1 MKNIIFLISILFLF
15 SCEDE
20 EDFSQPFYIDENGVT
35 IKAKDW
41 VTVGTTGDLNGVT
54 YTAVDS
60 LMLHDWID
68 SGKDYG
74 KVVTTLV
81 TRFRPML
88 ISYLADNRGI
98 EFPVQ
103 SITYNIETWDV
114 SNIKIYDCP
123 FYATVI
129 DQDLSG
135 WDLSNAKILSLCADL
150 NNVDPKI
157 NNWNISNVNELG
169 QTFLQGDYVEGIDLS
184 NWDVSNVTD
193 CSRFSLTSDW
203 PESRKPNF
211 LIDCN

>member
-1 MKNIIFLISILFLF
+1 MKYLFIFLSVLFLF
-15 SCEDE
+15 SCEEE
-20 EDFSQPFYIDENGVT
+20 EDFSQPFYEDENGVT

-54 YTAVDS
+54 YIAVDS
-60 LMLHDWID
+60 LMLCEWID

-81 TRFRPML
+81 TGFRPML
-88 ISYLADNRGI
+88 ISYNATNRGI
-98 EFPVQ
+98 EFPVK

-123 FYATVI
+123 FYATAI

-135 WDLSNAKILSLCADL
+135 WDLSNVTSLSLCGDL

-169 QTFLQGDYVEGIDLS
+169 QTFLQGNYVEGIDLS

-211 LIDCN
+211 LINCN

>member
-1 MKNIIFLISILFLF
+1 MRFPLLVILLSFLF
-15 SCEDE
+15 ISCEE
-20 EDFSQPFYIDENGVT
+20 EDNSPFYVAKNGVT
-35 IKAKDW
+35 IKARDW

-88 ISYLADNRGI
+88 ISHLATQRGLEI
-98 EFPVQ
+98 PVQ

-114 SNIKIYDCP
+114 SNIEYYDCP

-135 WDLSNAKILSLCADL
+135 WDLSNAKILALCADL

-157 NNWNISNVNELG
+157 NNW
-169 QTFLQGDYVEGIDLS
+169 
-184 NWDVSNVTD
+184 DVSNAEYL
-193 CSRFSLTSDW
+193 SL
-203 PESRKPNF
+203 
-211 LIDCN
+211 IHI

>member
-1 MKNIIFLISILFLF
+1 
-15 SCEDE
+15 
-20 EDFSQPFYIDENGVT
+20 
-35 IKAKDW
+35 
-41 VTVGTTGDLNGVT
+41 
-54 YTAVDS
+54 
-60 LMLHDWID
+60 
-68 SGKDYG
+68 
-74 KVVTTLV
+74 
-81 TRFRPML
+81 ML
-88 ISYLADNRGI
+88 ISHLATQRGL

-211 LIDCN
+211 LIDCK

>member
-1 MKNIIFLISILFLF
+1 MRFPLLVILLSFLF
-15 SCEDE
+15 ISCEE
-20 EDFSQPFYIDENGVT
+20 EDNSPFYVAKNGVT
-35 IKAKDW
+35 IKARDW

-88 ISYLADNRGI
+88 ISHLATQRGLEI
-98 EFPVQ
+98 PVQ

-114 SNIKIYDCP
+114 SNIEYYDCP

-135 WDLSNAKILSLCADL
+135 WDLSNATHLALCADL
-150 NNVDPKI
+150 NNVDPQI
-157 NNWNISNVNELG
+157 NNWNVSNVEIIG
-169 QTFLQGDYVEGIDLS
+169 QTFLQGNYVEGIDLS

-193 CSRFSLTSDW
+193 CSRFKLTTDW
-203 PESRKPNF
+203 PESKKPNF
-211 LIDCN
+211 LVDCN

>member
-1 MKNIIFLISILFLF
+1 MRFPLLVILLSFLF
-15 SCEDE
+15 ISCEE
-20 EDFSQPFYIDENGVT
+20 EDNSPFYVAKNGVT
-35 IKAKDW
+35 IKARDW

-88 ISYLADNRGI
+88 ISHLATQRGLEI
-98 EFPVQ
+98 PVQ

-114 SNIKIYDCP
+114 SNIEYYDCP

-135 WDLSNAKILSLCADL
+135 WDLSNAKILALCADL

-157 NNWNISNVNELG
+157 NNWDVSNVEIIG
-169 QTFLQGDYVEGIDLS
+169 QTFLQGNYVEGIDLS

-193 CSRFSLTSDW
+193 CSRFKLTTDW
-203 PESRKPNF
+203 PESKKPNF
-211 LIDCN
+211 LVDCN

>member
-1 MKNIIFLISILFLF
+1 MKNILFLISILFLF

-20 EDFSQPFYIDENGVT
+20 EDFSQPFYVDENGVT

-135 WDLSNAKILSLCADL
+135 WDLSNAKSLSLCADL

-157 NNWNISNVNELG
+157 IK
-169 QTFLQGDYVEGIDLS
+169 QDIIK
-184 NWDVSNVTD
+184 DVKKNY
-193 CSRFSLTSDW
+193 FSLKEQILKSL
-203 PESRKPNF
+203 EKKKLF
-211 LIDCN
+211 GYIDENQWFHIGTVEDLKKFKENHCE

>member
-1 MKNIIFLISILFLF
+1 
-15 SCEDE
+15 
-20 EDFSQPFYIDENGVT
+20 
-35 IKAKDW
+35 
-41 VTVGTTGDLNGVT
+41 
-54 YTAVDS
+54 
-60 LMLHDWID
+60 MLHDWID

-88 ISYLADNRGI
+88 ISHLATQRGL

-114 SNIKIYDCP
+114 SSIEIYDCP

-135 WDLSNAKILSLCADL
+135 WDLSNATHLSLCADL
-150 NNVDPKI
+150 NNIDSKI
-157 NNWNISNVNELG
+157 NNWNVSNVEIIG
-169 QTFLQGDYVEGIDLS
+169 QTFLQGNYVEGIDLS

-193 CSRFSLTSDW
+193 CSRFKLTTDW
-203 PESRKPNF
+203 PESKKPNF
-211 LIDCN
+211 LVDCN

>member
-1 MKNIIFLISILFLF
+1 MRFPLLVILLSFLF
-15 SCEDE
+15 ISCEE
-20 EDFSQPFYIDENGVT
+20 EDNSPFYVAKNGVT
-35 IKAKDW
+35 IKARDW

-74 KVVTTLV
+74 KAVTTLV

-88 ISYLADNRGI
+88 ISHLATQRGL

-114 SNIKIYDCP
+114 SNIEYYDCP

-135 WDLSNAKILSLCADL
+135 WDLSNVTHLSLCADL

-157 NNWNISNVNELG
+157 NNWDVSNVEIIG
-169 QTFLQGDYVEGIDLS
+169 QTFLQGNYVEGIDLS

-193 CSRFSLTSDW
+193 CSRFKLTTDW
-203 PESRKPNF
+203 PESKKPNF
-211 LIDCN
+211 LVDCN

>member
-1 MKNIIFLISILFLF
+1 MRFQLLFILLSILFI
-15 SCEDE
+15 SCEE
-20 EDFSQPFYIDENGVT
+20 EDNSPFYVAKNGVT
-35 IKAKDW
+35 IKARDW

-74 KVVTTLV
+74 KAVTTLV

-88 ISYLADNRGI
+88 ISHLATQRGLEI
-98 EFPVQ
+98 PVQ

-114 SNIKIYDCP
+114 SNIEYYDCP

-135 WDLSNAKILSLCADL
+135 WDLSNAKILALCADL
-150 NNVDPKI
+150 NNVDPQI
-157 NNWNISNVNELG
+157 NNWN
-169 QTFLQGDYVEGIDLS
+169 
-184 NWDVSNVTD
+184 VSNVEIIGQL
-193 CSRFSLTSDW
+193 SYKEIMLR
-203 PESRKPNF
+203 E
-211 LIDCN
+211 

>member
-1 MKNIIFLISILFLF
+1 MRFPLLVVLLSFLF
-15 SCEDE
+15 ISCEE
-20 EDFSQPFYIDENGVT
+20 EDNSPFYVAKNGVT
-35 IKAKDW
+35 IKARDW

-88 ISYLADNRGI
+88 ISYLAE

-114 SNIKIYDCP
+114 SNIEYYDCP

-135 WDLSNAKILSLCADL
+135 WDLSNAKILALCADL
-150 NNVDPKI
+150 NNVDPQI
-157 NNWNISNVNELG
+157 NNWNVSNVEIIG
-169 QTFLQGDYVEGIDLS
+169 QTFLQGNYVEGIDLS

-193 CSRFSLTSDW
+193 CSRFKLTTDW
-203 PESRKPNF
+203 PESKKPNF
-211 LIDCN
+211 LVDCN

>member
-1 MKNIIFLISILFLF
+1 
-15 SCEDE
+15 
-20 EDFSQPFYIDENGVT
+20 
-35 IKAKDW
+35 
-41 VTVGTTGDLNGVT
+41 
-54 YTAVDS
+54 
-60 LMLHDWID
+60 MLHDWID

-81 TRFRPML
+81 TQFRPML
-88 ISYLADNRGI
+88 ISYLSENRGI

-184 NWDVSNVTD
+184 NWDVTNVTD

>member
-1 MKNIIFLISILFLF
+1 MRFPLLVVLLSFLF
-15 SCEDE
+15 ISCEE
-20 EDFSQPFYIDENGVT
+20 EDNSPFYVAKNGVT
-35 IKAKDW
+35 IKARDW

-88 ISYLADNRGI
+88 ISHLATQRGLEI
-98 EFPVQ
+98 PVQ

-114 SNIKIYDCP
+114 SNIEYYDCP

-135 WDLSNAKILSLCADL
+135 WDLSNAKILALCADL

-157 NNWNISNVNELG
+157 NNWDVSNVEFIG
-169 QTFLQGDYVEGIDLS
+169 QTFLQGNYVEGIDLS

-193 CSRFSLTSDW
+193 CSRFKLTTDW
-203 PESRKPNF
+203 PESKKPNF
-211 LIDCN
+211 LVDCN

>member
-1 MKNIIFLISILFLF
+1 MRYPLLIFLLSFLF
-15 SCEDE
+15 ISCEE
-20 EDFSQPFYIDENGVT
+20 EDNSPFYVAKNGVT
-35 IKAKDW
+35 IKARDW

-88 ISYLADNRGI
+88 ISHLATQRGLEI
-98 EFPVQ
+98 PVQ

-114 SNIKIYDCP
+114 SNIEYYDCP

-135 WDLSNAKILSLCADL
+135 WDLSNAKILALCADL

-157 NNWNISNVNELG
+157 NNWDVSNVEIIG
-169 QTFLQGDYVEGIDLS
+169 QTFLQGNYVEGIDLS
-184 NWDVSNVTD
+184 NWDVSNVTA
-193 CSRFSLTSDW
+193 CSRCKLTTDW
-203 PESRKPNF
+203 PESKKPNF
-211 LIDCN
+211 LVDCN

>member
-1 MKNIIFLISILFLF
+1 MRFPLLVILLSFLF
-15 SCEDE
+15 ISCEE
-20 EDFSQPFYIDENGVT
+20 EDNSPFYVAKNGVT
-35 IKAKDW
+35 IKARDW

-88 ISYLADNRGI
+88 ISHLATQRGLEI
-98 EFPVQ
+98 PVQ

-114 SNIKIYDCP
+114 SNIEYYDCP

-135 WDLSNAKILSLCADL
+135 WDLSNAKILALCADL

-157 NNWNISNVNELG
+157 NNWDVSNVEFIG
-169 QTFLQGDYVEGIDLS
+169 QTFLQGNYVEGIDLS

-193 CSRFSLTSDW
+193 CSRFKLTTDW
-203 PESRKPNF
+203 PESKKPNF
-211 LIDCN
+211 LVDCN

>member
-1 MKNIIFLISILFLF
+1 MRFQLLVILLSFLF
-15 SCEDE
+15 VSCEE
-20 EDFSQPFYIDENGVT
+20 EDNSPFYVAKNGVT
-35 IKAKDW
+35 IKARDW

-88 ISYLADNRGI
+88 ISHLATQRGLEI
-98 EFPVQ
+98 PVQ

-114 SNIKIYDCP
+114 SNIEYYDCP

-135 WDLSNAKILSLCADL
+135 WDLSNAKILALCADL

-157 NNWNISNVNELG
+157 NNWDVSNVEIIG
-169 QTFLQGDYVEGIDLS
+169 QTFLQGNYVEGIDLS

-193 CSRFSLTSDW
+193 CSRFKLTTDW
-203 PESRKPNF
+203 PESKKPNF
-211 LIDCN
+211 LVDCN

>member
-1 MKNIIFLISILFLF
+1 MRFPILIILLSFLF
-15 SCEDE
+15 ISCEE
-20 EDFSQPFYIDENGVT
+20 EDNSPFYVAKNGVT
-35 IKAKDW
+35 IKARDW

-88 ISYLADNRGI
+88 ISHLATQRGL

-114 SNIKIYDCP
+114 SSIEIYDCP

-135 WDLSNAKILSLCADL
+135 WDLSNAKILALCADL

-157 NNWNISNVNELG
+157 NNWDVSNVEIIG
-169 QTFLQGDYVEGIDLS
+169 QTFLQGNYVEGIDLS

-193 CSRFSLTSDW
+193 CSRFKLTTDW
-203 PESRKPNF
+203 PESKKPNF
-211 LIDCN
+211 LVDCN

>member
-1 MKNIIFLISILFLF
+1 MRFPLLVILLSFIFI
-15 SCEDE
+15 SCEE
-20 EDFSQPFYIDENGVT
+20 EDNSPFYVAKNGVT
-35 IKAKDW
+35 IKARDW

-88 ISYLADNRGI
+88 ISHLATQRGLEI
-98 EFPVQ
+98 PVQ

-114 SNIKIYDCP
+114 SNIEYYDCP

-135 WDLSNAKILSLCADL
+135 WDLSNAKILALCADL

-157 NNWNISNVNELG
+157 NNWDVSNVEIIG
-169 QTFLQGDYVEGIDLS
+169 QTFLQGNYVEGIDLS

-193 CSRFSLTSDW
+193 CSRFKLTTDW
-203 PESRKPNF
+203 PESKKPNF
-211 LIDCN
+211 LVDCN

>member
-1 MKNIIFLISILFLF
+1 MRFPLLVILLIFLFV
-15 SCEDE
+15 SCEE
-20 EDFSQPFYIDENGVT
+20 EDNSPFYVAKNGVT
-35 IKAKDW
+35 IKARDW

-88 ISYLADNRGI
+88 ISHLATQRGLEI
-98 EFPVQ
+98 PVQ

-114 SNIKIYDCP
+114 SNIEYYDCP

-135 WDLSNAKILSLCADL
+135 WDLSNATHLSLCADL
-150 NNVDPKI
+150 NNIDSKI
-157 NNWNISNVNELG
+157 NNWNVSNVEIIG
-169 QTFLQGDYVEGIDLS
+169 QTFLQGNYVEGIDLS

-193 CSRFSLTSDW
+193 CSRFKLTTDW
-203 PESRKPNF
+203 PESKKPNF
-211 LIDCN
+211 LVDCN

>member
-1 MKNIIFLISILFLF
+1 MKRILILSFALFLF

-81 TRFRPML
+81 TQFRPML
-88 ISYLADNRGI
+88 ISYLAE

-157 NNWNISNVNELG
+157 NNWK
-169 QTFLQGDYVEGIDLS
+169 QF
-184 NWDVSNVTD
+184 
-193 CSRFSLTSDW
+193 
-203 PESRKPNF
+203 
-211 LIDCN
+211 

>member
-1 MKNIIFLISILFLF
+1 MRFPLLVILLSFLF
-15 SCEDE
+15 ISCEE
-20 EDFSQPFYIDENGVT
+20 EDNSPFYVAKNGVT
-35 IKAKDW
+35 IKARDW

-88 ISYLADNRGI
+88 ISHLATQRGL

-114 SNIKIYDCP
+114 SNIEYYDCP

-135 WDLSNAKILSLCADL
+135 WDLSNAKILALCADL

-157 NNWNISNVNELG
+157 NNWDVSNVEIIG
-169 QTFLQGDYVEGIDLS
+169 QTFLQGNYVEGIDLS

-193 CSRFSLTSDW
+193 CSRFKLTTDW
-203 PESRKPNF
+203 PESKKPNF
-211 LIDCN
+211 LVDCN

>member
-1 MKNIIFLISILFLF
+1 MRSPLLVILLIFLFV
-15 SCEDE
+15 SCEE
-20 EDFSQPFYIDENGVT
+20 EDNSPFYVAKNGVT
-35 IKAKDW
+35 IKARDW

-88 ISYLADNRGI
+88 ISHLATQRGLEI
-98 EFPVQ
+98 PVQ

-114 SNIKIYDCP
+114 SNIEYYDCP

-135 WDLSNAKILSLCADL
+135 WDLSNAKILALCADL

-157 NNWNISNVNELG
+157 NNWDVSNVEIIG
-169 QTFLQGDYVEGIDLS
+169 QTFLQGNYVEGIDLS

-193 CSRFSLTSDW
+193 CSRFKLTTD
-203 PESRKPNF
+203 
-211 LIDCN
+211 

>member
-1 MKNIIFLISILFLF
+1 MRFQLLVILLSFLF
-15 SCEDE
+15 VSCEE
-20 EDFSQPFYIDENGVT
+20 EDNSPFYVAKNGVT
-35 IKAKDW
+35 IKARDW

-88 ISYLADNRGI
+88 ISHLATQRGLEI
-98 EFPVQ
+98 PVQ

-114 SNIKIYDCP
+114 SNIEYYDCP

-135 WDLSNAKILSLCADL
+135 WDLSNAKILALCADL
-150 NNVDPKI
+150 NNIDPKI
-157 NNWNISNVNELG
+157 NNWDVSNVEIIG
-169 QTFLQGDYVEGIDLS
+169 QTFLQGNYVEGIDLS

-193 CSRFSLTSDW
+193 CSIFKLTTDW
-203 PESRKPNF
+203 PESKKPNF
-211 LIDCN
+211 LVDCN

>member
-1 MKNIIFLISILFLF
+1 MRSPLLVILLIFLFV
-15 SCEDE
+15 SCEE
-20 EDFSQPFYIDENGVT
+20 EDNSPFYVAKNGVT
-35 IKAKDW
+35 IKARDW
-41 VTVGTTGDLNGVT
+41 VTVGTSGDLNGVT

-88 ISYLADNRGI
+88 ISHLATQRGLEI
-98 EFPVQ
+98 PVQ

-114 SNIKIYDCP
+114 SNIEYYDCP

-135 WDLSNAKILSLCADL
+135 WDLSNATHLSLCADL
-150 NNVDPKI
+150 NNIDSKI
-157 NNWNISNVNELG
+157 NNWNVSNVEIIG
-169 QTFLQGDYVEGIDLS
+169 QTFLQGNYVEGIDLS

-193 CSRFSLTSDW
+193 CSRFKLTTDW
-203 PESRKPNF
+203 PESKKPNF
-211 LIDCN
+211 LVDCN